1 MIFDA
6 VIQPVVSNQ
15 PSVVEQEPEV
25 KSETHQI
32 TDCLTRQIHDY
43 NTQVDYVTDETVV
56 PVQTNEPTQ
65 QNNQNSQNQPNN
77 NSTNIPNTSFTYTN
91 LVQSH
96 SGQPMMS
103 TGHEPVKTEQ
113 EIQALGNFILFNFF
127 ESF

>member
-15 PSVVEQEPEV
+15 PSVVELKEPEV

-113 EIQALGNFILFNFF
+113 EIQALGNFLFFSDF
-127 ESF
+127 